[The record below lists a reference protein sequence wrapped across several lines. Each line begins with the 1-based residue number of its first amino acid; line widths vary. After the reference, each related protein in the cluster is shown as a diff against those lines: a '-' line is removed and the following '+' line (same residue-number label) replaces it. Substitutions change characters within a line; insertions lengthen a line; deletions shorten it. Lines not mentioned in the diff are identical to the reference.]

1 MDAEYQRSA
10 ASKDLT
16 SEAYLIRIFGRQGF
30 IVRVR
35 VPSSMLHGLGGR
47 GVDGFGRLWDY

>member
-10 ASKDLT
+10 ASKDMT